1 MNSILQR
8 IKLAASNVQQ
18 VDDEGYEEIEPKE
31 KGYITNQMRDLYI
44 QQQQEQQEKEQSE
57 NNQTTKSKGKFVKM
71 DFFLFVEFFFFDFL
85 KCFFWFLHMFIIF
98 NHSKRQTNYL
108 SFLEIA

>member
-71 DFFLFVEFFFFDFL
+71 DFFCLLNFFL
-85 KCFFWFLHMFIIF
+85 IF
-98 NHSKRQTNYL
+98 
-108 SFLEIA
+108 